1 MGKDFCIL
9 IQCFDE
15 VPEVQ
20 LTQSLT
26 AMNSISESGSASHNV
41 KLDTAQISVQI
52 DNLIALQLHLWD
64 SLSAAISNNW
74 GTASASGE
82 DKRSWL
88 AGSLSELFASNQI
101 RDIEDLEDILEQVM
115 SDEFEVVVD
124 DGSLEQIASKIWQ
137 GRQKLLQGDSSEVT
151 KLMTIWEEKQEKRR
165 PIQLVQGPEVNQDT
179 DDEGS
184 EASWNGFQE
193 EQDTD
198 MGEAP
203 ALIDTSKREKI
214 APEVDE
220 DGFTKV
226 VPKKKR

>member
-1 MGKDFCIL
+1 M
-9 IQCFDE
+9 
-15 VPEVQ
+15 PEVE

-26 AMNSISESGSASHNV
+26 AMNSTSESGSASHNV

-124 DGSLEQIASKIWQ
+124 DGSLEQTASKIWQ

-151 KLMTIWEEKQEKRR
+151 KLMAIWEEKQKKRR
-165 PIQLVQGPEVNQDT
+165 PIHLVQGPEVNQDT

-184 EASWNGFQE
+184 EASWNGFPE

-226 VPKKKR
+226 VLKKKR